1 MLQGP
6 PILTRT
12 DTLFTYATFCL
23 ALAVIGFA
31 IGIGVGLS
39 ELYRQRSAL
48 EVEPKINAWLMAQ
61 TELELQRLIG
71 ALDRYVS
78 DVDPASHDDL
88 VMRFDLFWSRLPVL
102 QSGRQSEALRQ
113 LPGFDATVLRIQADL
128 HAVEDDVL
136 LLRPDDI
143 AARSEEHTSELQS
156 LMRISSA

>member
-1 MLQGP
+1 
-6 PILTRT
+6 
-12 DTLFTYATFCL
+12 
-23 ALAVIGFA
+23 
-31 IGIGVGLS
+31 
-39 ELYRQRSAL
+39 
-48 EVEPKINAWLMAQ
+48 MAQ

-136 LLRPDDI
+136 LLRTDDI
-143 AARSEEHTSELQS
+143 AGYRVIRARDRKSTRLNSRHYGSQR
-156 LMRISSA
+156 MPSAA

>member
-1 MLQGP
+1 MQGAYSRSRP
-6 PILTRT
+6 NRTWILRK
-12 DTLFTYATFCL
+12 LVSPRNVLVL
-23 ALAVIGFA
+23 AFIGFA
-31 IGIGVGLS
+31 ISIGVGLS

-102 QSGRQSEALRQ
+102 QSGR
-113 LPGFDATVLRIQADL
+113 
-128 HAVEDDVL
+128 
-136 LLRPDDI
+136 
-143 AARSEEHTSELQS
+143 RSGEPTSELQS
-156 LMRISSA
+156 LMRIPYA